1 MSDSGNGGGA
11 PAKGWGGN
19 SEYGV
24 LRDVLLGKPD
34 YYVWKPVS
42 EPAKA
47 TLRSGSK
54 FDRQLAMSQHEE
66 MVQAYGEAGVTCHF
80 LEGDEHQPY
89 SVFARDNSSMTEYGP
104 IICHPQQ
111 KYRRSEYSV
120 VARFYETMG
129 IPIFRWVTAGHFEGG
144 DFDVI
149 EPETVLIGY
158 AGVRSEEEGSRQV
171 ASWFIEKGWEVKL
184 APMAEHYV
192 HMDLMVCM
200 LAPKLCAVCLDT
212 TDDWV
217 VDWLKSKRIEI
228 VPVSYRDTMQL
239 GCNVVSLG
247 NDRVLSTKN
256 NETLNAHLR
265 AIGFKVYDP
274 DLSMFT
280 MGGGGPHCLSQALRR
295 DPV

>member
-1 MSDSGNGGGA
+1 
-11 PAKGWGGN
+11 
-19 SEYGV
+19 
-24 LRDVLLGKPD
+24 
-34 YYVWKPVS
+34 
-42 EPAKA
+42 
-47 TLRSGSK
+47 
-54 FDRQLAMSQHEE
+54 
-66 MVQAYGEAGVTCHF
+66 
-80 LEGDEHQPY
+80 
-89 SVFARDNSSMTEYGP
+89 
-104 IICHPQQ
+104 
-111 KYRRSEYSV
+111 
-120 VARFYETMG
+120 
-129 IPIFRWVTAGHFEGG
+129 
-144 DFDVI
+144 
-149 EPETVLIGY
+149 
-158 AGVRSEEEGSRQV
+158 
-171 ASWFIEKGWEVKL
+171 
-184 APMAEHYV
+184 MAEHYV